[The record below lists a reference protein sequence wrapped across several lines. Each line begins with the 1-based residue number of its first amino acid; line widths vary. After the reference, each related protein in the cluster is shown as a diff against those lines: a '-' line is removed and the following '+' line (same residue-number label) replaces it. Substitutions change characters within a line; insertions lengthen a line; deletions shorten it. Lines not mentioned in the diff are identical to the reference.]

1 MWQERKR
8 PLAFERVNGQKSVPN
23 GRNKGI
29 NGQKNTRTA
38 RKMRKTYNLL
48 MRNIASYI
56 SKDCFFCIKRSYAF
70 KGMEVTERTHP
81 SAVAGGRRAGDR
93 RRRAGA
99 CRCPHSSGRRN
110 SQYRA
115 QSSSSGGRGRAGNDA
130 AIRP

>member
-8 PLAFERVNGQKSVPN
+8 PSAFERVNGQKSVPN

-81 SAVAGGRRAGDR
+81 SAVAGGRRAGGR

-110 SQYRA
+110 SRYKSR
-115 QSSSSGGRGRAGNDA
+115 SLPNCDRGRTGSGSAT
-130 AIRP
+130 RP